1 MILLIQSCQHQ
12 ADRIQQGVHAAGLPA
27 FIAKG
32 DVSVQSIMQY
42 DCPVVILDMQLAHQQ
57 GLALCHSLRKAA
69 PGLSIVMT
77 CRKEQNDNRV
87 LALELGADDVISL
100 PAQAGELQARIRV
113 QLRRISSKHGA
124 PVKNDKLIEAGALC
138 MNLRSHEAWL
148 GHQRL
153 ALTATEF
160 ALLAY
165 FARHPQQ
172 VLSRETLLQA
182 VWDYHYAGYEHTVVS
197 HINRLRAKLA
207 VDTSVAAMLET
218 VRGVGYRWNP
228 HAVNAASPT
237 HQTMAT
243 PETVSRCPEKRIS
256 QPHL

>member
-1 MILLIQSCQHQ
+1 MILLIQSCQQQ
-12 ADRIQQGVHAAGLPA
+12 ASRIQQRLRAAGLSA
-27 FIAKG
+27 VIFEG
-32 DVSVQSIMQY
+32 EVSVQSIMQY

-57 GLALCHSLRKAA
+57 ALALCHSLRQTA
-69 PGLSIVMT
+69 PALGIVMT
-77 CRKEQNDNRV
+77 CCKEQNDNRI

-113 QLRRISSKHGA
+113 QLRRTGNKQKGA
-124 PVKNDKLIEAGALC
+124 MANEALIKAGALC

-165 FARHPQQ
+165 FARHPLQ
-172 VLSRETLLQA
+172 VLSRQALLQA

-207 VDTSVAAMLET
+207 ADASVAAMLET

-228 HAVNAASPT
+228 NVFNTASPT
-237 HQTMAT
+237 HQAVVT
-243 PETVSRCPEKRIS
+243 PETVSRCPERQIS
-256 QPHL
+256 QLHL

>member
-1 MILLIQSCQHQ
+1 MILLIQSCQQQ
-12 ADRIQQGVHAAGLPA
+12 ASRIQQGLHTAGLSA
-27 FIAKG
+27 VIFEG
-32 DVSVQSIMQY
+32 EVSVQSIMQY
-42 DCPVVILDMQLAHQQ
+42 DRPVVILDMQLAHQQ
-57 GLALCHSLRKAA
+57 ALALCHSLRQAA

-77 CRKEQNDNRV
+77 CCKEQNDNRI

-113 QLRRISSKHGA
+113 QLRRTGSKHGVA
-124 PVKNDKLIEAGALC
+124 MTNDELIEAGALC

-153 ALTATEF
+153 TLTATEF

-165 FARHPQQ
+165 FVRHPQQ
-172 VLSRETLLQA
+172 VLSRQALLQA

-207 VDTSVAAMLET
+207 FDTSVAAMLET

-228 HAVNAASPT
+228 HAFNAASQA
-237 HQTMAT
+237 HQSVAT
-243 PETVSRCPEKRIS
+243 SKTVSRCPERQIS